1 MSISFFKHR
10 KNKQTKKKAHQKPD
24 DNSWEWSRH
33 KDKNQHRPGVCDG
46 REQHV
51 CLRFVWRFIVNK
63 KDNTR
68 SSYHTDKRPI
78 PWKKKLLRNWDKKA
92 NSQKELW
99 SGQINDINN
108 QFYGSIAIN
117 DGWWSVISRYF
128 VLCFS
133 LFRKFAS
140 VKRKTLFYL
149 NEVAEESYPYRG
161 NVRSKVSVWM
171 FFSAFRTDFRSLPNK
186 TSVSLWQQPATAA
199 FKIPGNIPST
209 VKPGTPLFFVW

>member
-1 MSISFFKHR
+1 MIIPESDAVTRIKTSIG
-10 KNKQTKKKAHQKPD
+10 QALAMVE
-24 DNSWEWSRH
+24 NSTC
-33 KDKNQHRPGVCDG
+33 VCVLFGGSLWTRRITRGARTIPING
-46 REQHV
+46 RSLE
-51 CLRFVWRFIVNK
+51 
-63 KDNTR
+63 
-68 SSYHTDKRPI
+68 
-78 PWKKKLLRNWDKKA
+78 KKKLLRNWDKKA